1 MCHHVSHCVPGSHM
15 LINADLC
22 LIMLIYR
29 KATGALVTSSCQDA
43 AAFLLLLLLLSLLL
57 FMYFSVEPVWLLK
70 RTLCQLEVI
79 NWRHKG
85 LILKHFI
92 TVLCDFGTF
101 LLIKCKSYIL
111 SILAGHLLNHRPG
124 GPGPVAGHRH
134 FGFNSHKIE
143 WAIFS
148 PTLESMTFWGA
159 QS

>member
-29 KATGALVTSSCQDA
+29 KATGARVTSSCHDA
-43 AAFLLLLLLLSLLL
+43 AATVFLLLLLLLSLLL

-79 NWRHKG
+79 NRRHKG

-101 LLIKCKSYIL
+101 LFIKCRSYII
-111 SILAGHLLNHRPG
+111 SILAGLLLNHRPG
-124 GPGPVAGHRH
+124 GPGPEAGLGQGFFHLGVNDF
-134 FGFNSHKIE
+134 FGDSE
-143 WAIFS
+143 
-148 PTLESMTFWGA
+148 L
-159 QS
+159 QYL